1 VARAIRK
8 GEDAATNLYP
18 IILCYMITKI
28 IQIDDD
34 FINNM
39 ANERLMRKL
48 GLSFEITNFL
58 DPTEALKY
66 LETTEEHFDLI
77 LLDINMPR
85 INGWEFL
92 NRFELL
98 NKKYPIVMLTS
109 SMDPNDQKR
118 ANASPLLSGFY
129 VKPLSK
135 EMVHHILQKV
145 GIELTLV

>member
-1 VARAIRK
+1 M
-8 GEDAATNLYP
+8 T
-18 IILCYMITKI
+18 TKI
-28 IQIDDD
+28 IQVDDD

-39 ANERLMRKL
+39 ANERLMKKL
-48 GLSFEITNFL
+48 GLSFEVTNFL
-58 DPTEALKY
+58 DPTEALRY
-66 LETTEEHFDLI
+66 LENNTESVDLI

-92 NRFELL
+92 ERFESFE
-98 NKKYPIVMLTS
+98 KKCPIVMLTS

-135 EMVHHILQKV
+135 DMIQNILQTV
-145 GIELTLV
+145 GLQLVLV

>member
-1 VARAIRK
+1 M
-8 GEDAATNLYP
+8 T
-18 IILCYMITKI
+18 TKI
-28 IQIDDD
+28 IQVDDD

-39 ANERLMRKL
+39 ANERLMKKL
-48 GLSFEITNFL
+48 GLSFEVTNFL
-58 DPTEALKY
+58 DPTEALRY
-66 LETTEEHFDLI
+66 LENNTESVDLI

-92 NRFELL
+92 ERFESFD
-98 NKKYPIVMLTS
+98 KKCPIVMLTS

-135 EMVHHILQKV
+135 DMIQNILQTV
-145 GIELTLV
+145 GLQLVLV